1 MIVSARYV
9 VPVAGP
15 VIEGGA
21 VHVEAGLIRA
31 VGCAKDLPKTAVDD
45 CGDAVILPGLV
56 NAHTHLELSH
66 LRGLVP
72 PGPSLIDW
80 LTRLIDE
87 RTRNPVDQQ
96 AVRAIVRD
104 AIRESLRVGVT
115 TIGDITADPSGTR
128 PALRETGI
136 KAVSFGEVIAI
147 GTRLAG
153 LDDRLSAA
161 ASIAQQTEN
170 LRSGI
175 SPHAPYTVS
184 PEAMRACAERA
195 RADALPTCVHL
206 AESREEDAF
215 TRSAAGPLMEFL
227 KTQGVWD
234 EGITASGVGPVELAE
249 QTGVLCDRCVI
260 AHANHVSDDDL
271 DRIARSGA
279 SVAHCPRT
287 HAAFGQPPHRFAE
300 MLDHGINVCLG
311 TDSLASNPDLGILGE
326 LRFLRE
332 KLPGCSPQ
340 RLIEMA
346 TIRGARAL
354 GFEERAGSLAPGKAA
369 DLVIVPL
376 DRAGNDQWDF
386 IFTSDQPPIAVYLA
400 GEKID
405 VPR

>member
-1 MIVSARYV
+1 MIVAARFV

-21 VHVEAGLIRA
+21 VHIHDGLIRA
-31 VGCAKDLPKTAVDD
+31 IGRAKDMPQTAVDD
-45 CGDAVILPGLV
+45 YGDAVILPGLV

-66 LRGLVP
+66 LRGLIP

-80 LTRLIDE
+80 LSRLIDQ
-87 RTRNPVDQQ
+87 RIRNPVDQQ
-96 AVRAIVRD
+96 SVRMIVRD

-128 PALRETGI
+128 PALREAGI

-161 ASIAQQTEN
+161 ASTAEQTEN

-184 PEAMRACAERA
+184 PQAMRVCVERSA
-195 RADALPTCVHL
+195 TDSLPMCIHL

-215 TRSAAGPLMEFL
+215 TRSASGPLVEFL
-227 KTQGVWD
+227 KVRGVWD
-234 EGITASGVGPVELAE
+234 EGITASGVGPVELVDRA
-249 QTGVLCDRCVI
+249 GVLSPRCVI
-260 AHANHVSDDDL
+260 AHANHAGDDDL

-279 SVAHCPRT
+279 SVAYCPRT

-300 MLDHGINVCLG
+300 MLDRGINVCLG
-311 TDSLASNPDLGILGE
+311 TDSLASNPDLSILGE

-332 KLPGCSPQ
+332 RLPGCSSE
-340 RLIEMA
+340 RLVEMA
-346 TIRGARAL
+346 TIRGAKAL
-354 GFEERAGSLAPGKAA
+354 GFEERAGSLVPGKAA
-369 DLVIVPL
+369 DLVVVPL
-376 DRAGNDQWDF
+376 DHAGDDAWDS
-386 IFTSDQPPIAVYLA
+386 ILTSAQPPAAVYLD
-400 GEKID
+400 GKKID
-405 VPR
+405 IPR